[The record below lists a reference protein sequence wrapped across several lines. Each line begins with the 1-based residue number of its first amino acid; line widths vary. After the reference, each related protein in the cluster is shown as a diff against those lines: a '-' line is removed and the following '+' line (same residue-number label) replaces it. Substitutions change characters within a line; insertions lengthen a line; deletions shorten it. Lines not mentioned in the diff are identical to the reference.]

1 MLLLFFI
8 PTLFSQEKIQNLDDE
23 TRRKFDYYYYA
34 ALNAKALNEYGEAFD
49 LFQHCFA
56 IDSTNASLLVELA
69 AFYSVLDNR
78 EKSID
83 LVRKAVGYS
92 PDNYYYNMVF
102 ADLAKSMNLNE
113 EVIEVYN
120 NMLKLH
126 PERVDLFFELSNV
139 YSSMGELNKAI
150 EALDS
155 LQKYTGAS
163 DAIAIN
169 KFRYYN
175 LAGEKQK
182 AFSEIESVVEK
193 NPENIQYILMVGELY
208 LDDLQND
215 KALAYFERAS
225 EIDPESPALILSM
238 VKYYEKTGN
247 KEASIEELQKAIT
260 NTKMDVDTKLQLL
273 GRYVALLNQGKQ
285 DLNAAQPLFHSLFEQ
300 HPNDS
305 RINLIYGDLL
315 LMQSKQKEALSQ
327 FEIYTKNH
335 PDDPTGYEQMLR
347 IVLPDTAATEKVVE
361 ISEMGIKNIPDAPQ
375 FYFYLALIKAQQKK
389 YKESLQIFEQGLEN
403 AEFRNPMI
411 ESDFYGQM
419 GDINYM
425 MKNEKTAFDLYEK
438 ALAINPQNLPV
449 LNNYSYYLSLKRQN
463 LDKAEKMSGLTVKAE
478 PTNATYL
485 DTYGWVLFEQG
496 AYTMAKIYIEKA
508 IEYGGDDISSEV
520 WEHYGDVLAVTG
532 DMEKALE
539 QWKKARETGGTSK
552 NLKKKIKK
560 KRYIAE

>member
-102 ADLAKSMNLNE
+102 ADLAKSMDLNE

-285 DLNAAQPLFHSLFEQ
+285 DLNAAQREMDALTALKVASPMIAGAAAEIRLGLGDVNGALAIYREALQRFPQAQS
-300 HPNDS
+300 
-305 RINLIYGDLL
+305 LIYGNA
-315 LMQSKQKEALSQ
+315 EALYAGKQYEAALRFLDSQ
-327 FEIYTKNH
+327 LQIMFSDFKLHALQAKTYSALGKRLQQHRALAESYFLQGQLGAAVEQLQFAQQATDGNF
-335 PDDPTGYEQMLR
+335 YEQSVVDARLR
-347 IVLPDTAATEKVVE
+347 ELRK
-361 ISEMGIKNIPDAPQ
+361 
-375 FYFYLALIKAQQKK
+375 
-389 YKESLQIFEQGLEN
+389 LQEE
-403 AEFRNPMI
+403 E
-411 ESDFYGQM
+411 
-419 GDINYM
+419 
-425 MKNEKTAFDLYEK
+425 
-438 ALAINPQNLPV
+438 
-449 LNNYSYYLSLKRQN
+449 
-463 LDKAEKMSGLTVKAE
+463 
-478 PTNATYL
+478 
-485 DTYGWVLFEQG
+485 
-496 AYTMAKIYIEKA
+496 AKLRR
-508 IEYGGDDISSEV
+508 GG
-520 WEHYGDVLAVTG
+520 
-532 DMEKALE
+532 
-539 QWKKARETGGTSK
+539 
-552 NLKKKIKK
+552 
-560 KRYIAE
+560 